1 MNCHNGEKY
10 LKESLK
16 SLFNQSYKNWELV
29 FFDNNSN
36 DNSGK
41 ILKSFKDKR
50 IRFFSSKKKLNL
62 YHARNLAIKKTKG
75 HYVCFLDIDDLYHK
89 DKLKL
94 QINFLKKNRE
104 FKIIYSNYT
113 VLDEIKKKKYIKY
126 SKKLKSGFI
135 TQSLL
140 KDYTIGILTAL
151 IDKKIIKKKFF
162 NDKYSIVGDFDLFL
176 KLSLKNKIA
185 YMKKPL
191 SIYRIHSNNYST
203 NNLKEYYNELRN
215 WISKNRY
222 IFKKYTFLYLYYY
235 LIKLRIKLI
244 LKFLPGV

>member
-1 MNCHNGEKY
+1 MLSKNFPLVSIIMNCHNGEKY

-113 VLDEIKKKKYIKY
+113 VLDEIKKKK
-126 SKKLKSGFI
+126 
-135 TQSLL
+135 
-140 KDYTIGILTAL
+140 
-151 IDKKIIKKKFF
+151 
-162 NDKYSIVGDFDLFL
+162 
-176 KLSLKNKIA
+176 
-185 YMKKPL
+185 
-191 SIYRIHSNNYST
+191 IY
-203 NNLKEYYNELRN
+203 
-215 WISKNRY
+215 
-222 IFKKYTFLYLYYY
+222 
-235 LIKLRIKLI
+235 
-244 LKFLPGV
+244 